1 MKKYIRII
9 KGIIMIVYLSPS
21 FLLKKT
27 EVLSN
32 SNKFS
37 FLNSSNDLDSNIYFS
52 TLKILDWSV
61 LLVVSEVSFLIDLI
75 PNNDTLLILGY
86 N

>member
-1 MKKYIRII
+1 
-9 KGIIMIVYLSPS
+9 MIVYLSPS